1 LLPGFVMKFLYPLNI
16 ISGHTQSLL
25 MERKTD
31 GPLTSD
37 LNSVMEEISRITK
50 IITGLLKFSRKGN
63 MEFKKANIV
72 KELEPV
78 LILVEKD
85 MRHERIEIIRDF
97 ESTSA
102 MVMIDTD
109 GIRQVFLNLLNN
121 AKHAIS
127 TGGTL
132 TISTQINNS
141 DSKLQPG
148 PTGKI
153 TSRKLEKTLQIKF
166 FDTGPGIKKDD
177 LEKIFEP
184 FFTTKPEEKGTG
196 LGLFISYSIIER
208 HGGVLE
214 IDSKVDVGTTVTINL
229 PFQG

>member
-31 GPLTSD
+31 GQLTSD

-50 IITGLLKFSRKGN
+50 IITGFLKFSRKGN

-72 KELEPV
+72 KELESV

-85 MRHERIEIIRDF
+85 MRLEQIEIIRDF

-121 AKHAIS
+121 AKHSIS
-127 TGGTL
+127 NGGTL
-132 TISTQINNS
+132 TIST
-141 DSKLQPG
+141 
-148 PTGKI
+148 
-153 TSRKLEKTLQIKF
+153 
-166 FDTGPGIKKDD
+166 
-177 LEKIFEP
+177 
-184 FFTTKPEEKGTG
+184 
-196 LGLFISYSIIER
+196 
-208 HGGVLE
+208 
-214 IDSKVDVGTTVTINL
+214 
-229 PFQG
+229 

>member
-1 LLPGFVMKFLYPLNI
+1 
-16 ISGHTQSLL
+16 
-25 MERKTD
+25 
-31 GPLTSD
+31 
-37 LNSVMEEISRITK
+37 MEEISRITK

-72 KELEPV
+72 KELESV

-85 MRHERIEIIRDF
+85 MRLEQIEIIRDF

-121 AKHAIS
+121 AKHSIS
-127 TGGTL
+127 NGGTL

-141 DSKLQPG
+141 DSKLKPS
-148 PTGKI
+148 PTEKI
-153 TSRKLEKTLQIKF
+153 TSRKVEKTLQIKF

-177 LEKIFEP
+177 LEKF
-184 FFTTKPEEKGTG
+184 
-196 LGLFISYSIIER
+196 
-208 HGGVLE
+208 
-214 IDSKVDVGTTVTINL
+214 
-229 PFQG
+229 